1 MSATILVVDDDGL
14 TLTLVE
20 RTLRAG
26 GYRVWTAG
34 GAPEARR
41 LLQELAGAVD
51 LVLTDI
57 AMPEQDGYS
66 FIRQVRSL
74 PRDKGG
80 DTPAAALTAYA
91 RDIDRRQALA
101 AGYQMHIAKP
111 IGASQ
116 LVTMIARLA
125 GREN

>member
-1 MSATILVVDDDGL
+1 VEADVILS
-14 TLTLVE
+14 
-20 RTLRAG
+20 
-26 GYRVWTAG
+26 
-34 GAPEARR
+34 
-41 LLQELAGAVD
+41 
-51 LVLTDI
+51 DI

-74 PRDKGG
+74 PHDKGG

-125 GREN
+125 GRDS